1 MTTYEP
7 ATPHSDSILRPP
19 CAKCGTKTRLF
30 GIEAEKPGY
39 ELLSF
44 ECPKCQ
50 HIQTAIGKAE

>member
-1 MTTYEP
+1 MTTYKP
-7 ATPHSDSILRPP
+7 ATPHSNSIVRPK

-30 GIEAEKPGY
+30 GIESEKPGY

-44 ECPKCQ
+44 ECPKCR